1 MIATLKALVMQL
13 PIVKL
18 LRLHRDEQCEA
29 NCQKQELL
37 ERQRDTE
44 RRIEWIEKERSV
56 HNQEFPE

>member
-1 MIATLKALVMQL
+1 MQL